1 MDAGQQLSNVQARR
15 IALAA
20 QGFAERRPSGRVDR
34 RHVRGVLDR
43 VGLLQVD
50 SVNVLCRSEEL
61 PIFARLGPHPRE
73 LVRTMERTGELFE
86 FWAHEA
92 SLLPIAHEPLFRW
105 RKVNA
110 LAGDDP
116 TVWGGIRN
124 LHISKKE
131 LVDRVYA
138 EIRDRGPVSPSE
150 LSMKGGKK
158 RDGWGWHW
166 DDAKIAV
173 ENLFWTG
180 RIVAAG
186 RSSSFERQYDL
197 PERVLPLAVLA
208 RPLLSEHE
216 ARKELLRIAARA
228 HGIGTARDLADYHR
242 QNIPTTRPLIEELVE
257 AGELVRASVPGWSDA
272 LLLEPS
278 ARIPRRVSARAL
290 LSPFDSLVWERTR
303 TEQLFGFRYRI
314 EIYVPKEKRIHGY
327 YVLPFLLGESLVAR
341 VDLKADRKESSLLV
355 QSAWGEVGIDE
366 RYVAGELAEELTLM
380 AVWLGL
386 ERVVVMSRGDLH
398 KPLRAVL
405 SRRGGCG
412 PGPSGAR

>member
-1 MDAGQQLSNVQARR
+1 MEAVSLAQARR

-20 QGFAERRPSGRVDR
+20 QGFAEKRPTGRIDR
-34 RHVRGVLDR
+34 RHIRGVFDR
-43 VGLLQVD
+43 IGLLQVD

-61 PIFARLGPHPRE
+61 PIFARLGPHPRD
-73 LVRTMERTGELFE
+73 LVRTMERSGELFE

-92 SLLPIAHEPLFRW
+92 SLLPVAQEPLFRW

-124 LHISKKE
+124 LHIDKKDLVE
-131 LVDRVYA
+131 LVYA

-150 LSMKGGKK
+150 LSVKGGKK

-186 RSSSFERQYDL
+186 RSTSFERQYDL
-197 PERVLPLAVLA
+197 PERVLPATVLSQSLLAE
-208 RPLLSEHE
+208 SD
-216 ARKELLRIAARA
+216 ARKELLRIAIGA
-228 HGIGTARDLADYHR
+228 HGIGTAKDLSDYHR
-242 QNIPTTRPLIEELVE
+242 QNVPTSRPLVDEMVE
-257 AGELVRASVPGWSDA
+257 AGDLVPARVPGWSDK
-272 LLLEPS
+272 LYLDPS

-303 TEQLFGFRYRI
+303 TEQLFEFRYRI
-314 EIYVPKEKRIHGY
+314 EIYVPKEKRVHGY
-327 YVLPFLLGESLVAR
+327 YVLPFLLGDALVAR
-341 VDLKADRKESSLLV
+341 VDLKADRKDSALLV

-366 RYVAGELAEELTLM
+366 PYVAAELAEELALM
-380 AVWLGL
+380 AGWLGL
-386 ERVVVMSRGDLH
+386 ERVVVINRGDLH
-398 KPLRAVL
+398 KPLRAAVAAL
-405 SRRGGCG
+405 R
-412 PGPSGAR
+412 